1 MSAIPP
7 GLGPLVQ
14 TAGTGLQADTSSTS
28 WLNASWWQQLQPGSW
43 RGVGFVMDAAENK
56 AGRRVAVHEYPY
68 RDTVWAEDLGR
79 LPRRFSF
86 QAFLVGDD
94 VYQQR
99 NAMIQACEQA
109 GEGTLVHPTL
119 GSVQCVLL
127 DFTTTDRRERG
138 RMVELAFSFVVSGD
152 LLFPATTTG
161 ATGDQVNTAAL
172 ALNQASAADLGQ
184 IVTGPAPTLATQQT
198 AMIASFA
205 GLAVTAVNDP
215 TRALN
220 AVAGLPGYYGRYA
233 AGRRGTTLPLSAT
246 VNSCLSDS
254 IASRAAVISASA
266 ALTASALGL

>member
-1 MSAIPP
+1 MSALPP
-7 GLGPLVQ
+7 GIGPLTQ
-14 TAGTGLQADTSSTS
+14 TAGRSLAADTNPTS
-28 WLNASWWQQLQPGSW
+28 WLDASWWEQLRPGSW
-43 RGVGFVMDAAENK
+43 RGVGFVMDAAETK

-99 NAMIQACEQA
+99 NAMIQACEQP

-138 RMVELAFSFVVSGD
+138 RMVEIAFAFVVSGD
-152 LLFPATTTG
+152 ILFPAAVA
-161 ATGDQVNTAAL
+161 ATGDQINSLAL
-172 ALNQASAADLGQ
+172 GLNQASAYDLAAAVTASTAARQQ
-184 IVTGPAPTLATQQT
+184 I
-198 AMIASFA
+198 AMVDAFA

-215 TRALN
+215 ARALS

-233 AGRRGTTLPLSAT
+233 AGNRGTTLPGSAT
-246 VNSCLSDS
+246 VASCLANS
-254 IASRAAVISASA
+254 ITTRTTVISASA
-266 ALTASALGL
+266 ALSAAARGL

>member
-14 TAGTGLQADTSSTS
+14 TAGTGLQPDTSSTS
-28 WLNASWWQQLQPGSW
+28 WLDASWWQQLQPGSW
-43 RGVGFVMDAAENK
+43 RGVGFVMDAAETR

-68 RDTVWAEDLGR
+68 RDTIWAEDLGR

-99 NAMIQACEQA
+99 NAMIQACEQP

-138 RMVELAFSFVVSGD
+138 RMVEIAFSFVVSGD
-152 LLFPATTTG
+152 VLFPATFA
-161 ATGDQVNTAAL
+161 ATGDQINTAAL
-172 ALNQASAADLGQ
+172 ALNQASAADLGR
-184 IVTGPAPTLATQQT
+184 IVSGPAPTLAAQQT
-198 AMIASFA
+198 AVIASFA
-205 GLAVTAVNDP
+205 DLAVTAVNDP

-233 AGRRGTTLPLSAT
+233 AGRRGTTLPASAT
-246 VNSCLSDS
+246 VDSCLSDS

-266 ALTASALGL
+266 ALTAAAVGL